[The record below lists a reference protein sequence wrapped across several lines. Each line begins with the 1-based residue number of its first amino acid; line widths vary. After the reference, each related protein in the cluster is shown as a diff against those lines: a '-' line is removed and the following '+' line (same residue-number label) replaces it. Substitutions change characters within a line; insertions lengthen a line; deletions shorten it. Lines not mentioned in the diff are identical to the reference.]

1 MKTRHHYPILLIALL
16 LGLMGFAE
24 RAQADYTLGHYTRVE
39 ADMNTIKLEW
49 TKTTGSQGTMSLQ
62 FRYRVRWRKS
72 TSGRWEKEYEPTTK
86 LQCEIPDLKFGTTYE
101 IEVISEA
108 VYGTGGGSYGV
119 RKVSTIADKEEPKPG
134 GYVDGYPKAVS
145 PTEIEVKWN
154 LATDNITKQKDLVYM
169 VHWTK
174 SGSPWDVGGRYDVG
188 GEGTFL
194 RITDLE
200 PNTEYLVNVVVEDK
214 ARNQARYGKHTIK
227 TPPAAD
233 TEAPHPGHF
242 VLGYPKAISPT
253 AIEVKWTPTTDNV
266 TAQEKLRY
274 RVKCIRH
281 SDGKEVKNSPEL
293 TNQTEYTITG
303 IEPETEY
310 RIQITVWDEANNSD
324 GYGDPIVKTPPA
336 ADTEKPKPGGYVDG
350 YPKAISP
357 TEIVVKWNKATD
369 NVTKQEKLRY
379 QVRCGLFKKLVKSS
393 PILTDETEYTIT
405 DLPYSDMT
413 YDISVKVWD
422 EADNVTFYSVKEVK
436 PLEKE
441 PKPTVQVSSVMLD
454 QPKVTIDGDRESFRL
469 EATVLPANATNPALQ
484 WSSSNES
491 VATVE
496 AVSLSSMLKSGT
508 VEGSAVTVRIHKK
521 GKAEITAQAM
531 DGSGKTASCQVEVI
545 STVGNETID
554 GLRVYAVDGALH
566 LTLLAP
572 QMVHLYDVSGAL
584 VRTMD
589 APAGDH
595 VLPLAPGVYLVR
607 IGEQIAKVLIK

>member
-24 RAQADYTLGHYTRVE
+24 HAQADYTLGHYTRVE
-39 ADMNTIKLEW
+39 ADNNTIKLAW

-62 FRYRVRWRKS
+62 FRYRVRWRESGYS
-72 TSGRWEKEYEPTTK
+72 TWKEKTTTDLNFTINGSYNTMYEV
-86 LQCEIPDLKFGTTYE
+86 
-101 IEVISEA
+101 EVISEA
-108 VYGTGGGSYGV
+108 IYGTGGGSYGV
-119 RKVSTIADKEEPKPG
+119 RKVSTIADPELPGELTITPKELTMEAKANGKIVIIRCNKPFKFKGLDAPRWLTYSG
-134 GYVDGYPKAVS
+134 GVTGYKDRLRLLV
-145 PTEIEVKWN
+145 
-154 LATDNITKQKDLVYM
+154 LALANTGPERSATITFKTTAGNVTLKVTQK
-169 VHWTK
+169 
-174 SGSPWDVGGRYDVG
+174 
-188 GEGTFL
+188 GET
-194 RITDLE
+194 
-200 PNTEYLVNVVVEDK
+200 
-214 ARNQARYGKHTIK
+214 
-227 TPPAAD
+227 PAAD
-233 TEAPHPGHF
+233 TERPKPGHF

-253 AIEVKWTPTTDNV
+253 AIEVKWTPAKDNV

-281 SDGKEVKNSPEL
+281 SDGKEVKTSPEL

>member
-24 RAQADYTLGHYTRVE
+24 HAQADYTLGHYTRVE
-39 ADMNTIKLEW
+39 ADNNTIKLAW

-62 FRYRVRWRKS
+62 FRYRVRWRESGYS
-72 TSGRWEKEYEPTTK
+72 TWKEKTTTDLNFTINGSYNTMYEV
-86 LQCEIPDLKFGTTYE
+86 
-101 IEVISEA
+101 EVISEA
-108 VYGTGGGSYGV
+108 IYGTGGGSYGV
-119 RKVSTIADKEEPKPG
+119 RKVSTIADPELPGELTITPKELTMEAKANGKIVIIRCNKPFKFKGLDAPRWLTYSG
-134 GYVDGYPKAVS
+134 GVTGYKDRLRLLV
-145 PTEIEVKWN
+145 
-154 LATDNITKQKDLVYM
+154 LALANTGPERSATITFKTTAGNVTLKVTQK
-169 VHWTK
+169 
-174 SGSPWDVGGRYDVG
+174 
-188 GEGTFL
+188 GET
-194 RITDLE
+194 
-200 PNTEYLVNVVVEDK
+200 
-214 ARNQARYGKHTIK
+214 
-227 TPPAAD
+227 PAAD
-233 TEAPHPGHF
+233 TETPKPGHF

-253 AIEVKWTPTTDNV
+253 AIEVKWTPAKDNV

-281 SDGKEVKNSPEL
+281 SDGKEVKTSPEL

-572 QMVHLYDVSGAL
+572 QIVHLYDVSGHSSARWMPL
-584 VRTMD
+584 PATMFC
-589 APAGDH
+589 
-595 VLPLAPGVYLVR
+595 R
-607 IGEQIAKVLIK
+607 

>member
-24 RAQADYTLGHYTRVE
+24 HAQADYTLGHYTRVE
-39 ADMNTIKLEW
+39 ADNNTIKLAW

-62 FRYRVRWRKS
+62 FRYRVRWRESGYS
-72 TSGRWEKEYEPTTK
+72 TWKEKTTTDLNFTINGSYNTMYEV
-86 LQCEIPDLKFGTTYE
+86 
-101 IEVISEA
+101 EVISEA
-108 VYGTGGGSYGV
+108 IYETGGGSYGV
-119 RKVSTIADKEEPKPG
+119 RKVSTIADPELPGELTITPKELTMEAKANGKIVIIRCNKPFKFKGLDAPRWLTYSG
-134 GYVDGYPKAVS
+134 GVTGYKDRLRLLV
-145 PTEIEVKWN
+145 
-154 LATDNITKQKDLVYM
+154 LALANTGPERSATITFKTTAGNVTLKVTQK
-169 VHWTK
+169 
-174 SGSPWDVGGRYDVG
+174 
-188 GEGTFL
+188 GET
-194 RITDLE
+194 
-200 PNTEYLVNVVVEDK
+200 
-214 ARNQARYGKHTIK
+214 
-227 TPPAAD
+227 PAAD
-233 TEAPHPGHF
+233 TETPKPGHF

-253 AIEVKWTPTTDNV
+253 AIEVKWTPAKDNV

-281 SDGKEVKNSPEL
+281 SDGKEVKTSPEL

-393 PILTDETEYTIT
+393 PVLTDETEYTIT

>member
-24 RAQADYTLGHYTRVE
+24 HAQADYTLGHYTRVE
-39 ADMNTIKLEW
+39 ADNNTIKLAW

-62 FRYRVRWRKS
+62 FRYRVRWRESGYS
-72 TSGRWEKEYEPTTK
+72 TWKEKTTTDLNFTINGSYNTMYEV
-86 LQCEIPDLKFGTTYE
+86 
-101 IEVISEA
+101 EVISEA
-108 VYGTGGGSYGV
+108 IYGTGGGSYGV
-119 RKVSTIADKEEPKPG
+119 RKVSTIADPELPGELTITPKELTMEAKANGKIVIIRCNKPFKFKGLDAPRWLTYSG
-134 GYVDGYPKAVS
+134 GVTGYKDRLRLLV
-145 PTEIEVKWN
+145 
-154 LATDNITKQKDLVYM
+154 LALANTGPERSATITFKTTAGNVTLKVTQK
-169 VHWTK
+169 
-174 SGSPWDVGGRYDVG
+174 
-188 GEGTFL
+188 GET
-194 RITDLE
+194 
-200 PNTEYLVNVVVEDK
+200 
-214 ARNQARYGKHTIK
+214 
-227 TPPAAD
+227 PAAD
-233 TEAPHPGHF
+233 TERPKPGHF

-253 AIEVKWTPTTDNV
+253 AIEVKWTPAKDNV

-274 RVKCIRH
+274 QVKCIRH
-281 SDGKEVKNSPEL
+281 SDGKEVKTSPEL

-310 RIQITVWDEANNSD
+310 RIQITVWDEANNSE
-324 GYGDPIVKTPPA
+324 GYGDPIVKTPAA
-336 ADTEKPKPGGYVDG
+336 ADTENPKPGDYVDG

-422 EADNVTFYSVKEVK
+422 EVDNVTFYSVKEVK

-572 QMVHLYDVSGAL
+572 QMVYLYDVSGAL

>member
-24 RAQADYTLGHYTRVE
+24 HAQADYTLGHYTRVE
-39 ADMNTIKLEW
+39 ADNNTIKLAW

-62 FRYRVRWRKS
+62 FRYRVRWRESGYS
-72 TSGRWEKEYEPTTK
+72 TWKEKTTTDLNFTINGSYNTMYEV
-86 LQCEIPDLKFGTTYE
+86 
-101 IEVISEA
+101 EVISEA
-108 VYGTGGGSYGV
+108 IYGTGGGSYGV
-119 RKVSTIADKEEPKPG
+119 RKVSTIADPELPGELTITPKELTMEAKANGKIVIIRCNKPFKFKGLDAPRWLTYSG
-134 GYVDGYPKAVS
+134 GVTGYKDRLRLLV
-145 PTEIEVKWN
+145 
-154 LATDNITKQKDLVYM
+154 LALANTGPERSATITFKTTAGNVTLKVTQK
-169 VHWTK
+169 
-174 SGSPWDVGGRYDVG
+174 
-188 GEGTFL
+188 GET
-194 RITDLE
+194 
-200 PNTEYLVNVVVEDK
+200 
-214 ARNQARYGKHTIK
+214 
-227 TPPAAD
+227 PAAD
-233 TEAPHPGHF
+233 TETPKPGHF
-242 VLGYPKAISPT
+242 VLVYPKAISPT
-253 AIEVKWTPTTDNV
+253 AIEVKWTPAKDNV

-281 SDGKEVKNSPEL
+281 SDGKEVKTSPEL

>member
-24 RAQADYTLGHYTRVE
+24 HAQADYTLGHYTRVE
-39 ADMNTIKLEW
+39 ADNNTIKLAW

-62 FRYRVRWRKS
+62 FRYRVRWRESGYS
-72 TSGRWEKEYEPTTK
+72 TWKEKTTTDLNFTINGSYNTMYEV
-86 LQCEIPDLKFGTTYE
+86 
-101 IEVISEA
+101 EVISEA
-108 VYGTGGGSYGV
+108 IYGTGGGSYGV
-119 RKVSTIADKEEPKPG
+119 RKVSTIADPELPGELTITPKELTMEAKANGKIVIIRCNKPFKFKGLDAPRWLTYSG
-134 GYVDGYPKAVS
+134 GVTGYKDRLRLLV
-145 PTEIEVKWN
+145 
-154 LATDNITKQKDLVYM
+154 LALANTGPERSATITFKTTAGNVTLKVTQK
-169 VHWTK
+169 
-174 SGSPWDVGGRYDVG
+174 
-188 GEGTFL
+188 GE
-194 RITDLE
+194 
-200 PNTEYLVNVVVEDK
+200 
-214 ARNQARYGKHTIK
+214 

-233 TEAPHPGHF
+233 TERPKPGHF

-253 AIEVKWTPTTDNV
+253 AIEVKWTPATDNV

-274 RVKCIRH
+274 QVKCIRH
-281 SDGKEVKNSPEL
+281 SDGKEVKTSPEL

>member
-24 RAQADYTLGHYTRVE
+24 HAQADYTLGHYTRVE
-39 ADMNTIKLEW
+39 ADNNTIKLAW

-62 FRYRVRWRKS
+62 FRYRVRWRESGYS
-72 TSGRWEKEYEPTTK
+72 TWKEKTTTDLNFTINGSYNTMYEV
-86 LQCEIPDLKFGTTYE
+86 
-101 IEVISEA
+101 EVISEA
-108 VYGTGGGSYGV
+108 IYGTGGGSYGV
-119 RKVSTIADKEEPKPG
+119 RKVSTIADPELPGELTITPKELTMEAKANGKIVIIRCNKPFKFKGLDAPRWLTYSG
-134 GYVDGYPKAVS
+134 GVTGYKDRLRLLV
-145 PTEIEVKWN
+145 
-154 LATDNITKQKDLVYM
+154 LALANTGPERSATITFKTTAGNVTLKVTQK
-169 VHWTK
+169 
-174 SGSPWDVGGRYDVG
+174 
-188 GEGTFL
+188 GET
-194 RITDLE
+194 
-200 PNTEYLVNVVVEDK
+200 
-214 ARNQARYGKHTIK
+214 
-227 TPPAAD
+227 PAAD
-233 TEAPHPGHF
+233 TETPKPGHF

-253 AIEVKWTPTTDNV
+253 AIEVKWTPAKDNV

-281 SDGKEVKNSPEL
+281 SDGKEVKTSPEL

-310 RIQITVWDEANNSD
+310 RIQITVWDEANNSE
-324 GYGDPIVKTPPA
+324 GYGDPIVKTPA
-336 ADTEKPKPGGYVDG
+336 APDTEKPQSTGYVDG

-379 QVRCGLFKKLVKSS
+379 QVRCGLFKKQVKSS
-393 PILTDETEYTIT
+393 PVLTDETEYTIT

>member
-24 RAQADYTLGHYTRVE
+24 HAQADYTLGHYTRVE
-39 ADMNTIKLEW
+39 ADNNTIKLAW

-62 FRYRVRWRKS
+62 FRYRVRWRESGYS
-72 TSGRWEKEYEPTTK
+72 TWKEKTTTDLNFTINGSYNTMYEV
-86 LQCEIPDLKFGTTYE
+86 
-101 IEVISEA
+101 EVISEA
-108 VYGTGGGSYGV
+108 IYGTGGGSYGV
-119 RKVSTIADKEEPKPG
+119 RKVSTIADPELPGELTITPKELTMEAKANGKIVIIRCNKPFKFKGLDAPRWLTYSG
-134 GYVDGYPKAVS
+134 GVTGYKDRLRLLV
-145 PTEIEVKWN
+145 
-154 LATDNITKQKDLVYM
+154 LALANTGPERSATITFKTTAGNVTLKVTQK
-169 VHWTK
+169 
-174 SGSPWDVGGRYDVG
+174 
-188 GEGTFL
+188 GET
-194 RITDLE
+194 
-200 PNTEYLVNVVVEDK
+200 
-214 ARNQARYGKHTIK
+214 
-227 TPPAAD
+227 PAAD
-233 TEAPHPGHF
+233 TETPKPGHF

-253 AIEVKWTPTTDNV
+253 AIEVKWTPAKDNV

-281 SDGKEVKNSPEL
+281 SDGKEVKTSPEL

-496 AVSLSSMLKSGT
+496 VVSLSSMLKSGT

>member
-24 RAQADYTLGHYTRVE
+24 HAQADYTLGHYTRVE
-39 ADMNTIKLEW
+39 ADTE
-49 TKTTGSQGTMSLQ
+49 T
-62 FRYRVRWRKS
+62 
-72 TSGRWEKEYEPTTK
+72 
-86 LQCEIPDLKFGTTYE
+86 
-101 IEVISEA
+101 
-108 VYGTGGGSYGV
+108 
-119 RKVSTIADKEEPKPG
+119 PK
-134 GYVDGYPKAVS
+134 
-145 PTEIEVKWN
+145 
-154 LATDNITKQKDLVYM
+154 
-169 VHWTK
+169 
-174 SGSPWDVGGRYDVG
+174 
-188 GEGTFL
+188 
-194 RITDLE
+194 
-200 PNTEYLVNVVVEDK
+200 
-214 ARNQARYGKHTIK
+214 
-227 TPPAAD
+227 
-233 TEAPHPGHF
+233 PGHF

-253 AIEVKWTPTTDNV
+253 AIEVKWTPAKDNV

-281 SDGKEVKNSPEL
+281 SDGKEVKTSPEL

-572 QMVHLYDVSGAL
+572 QMVYLYDVSGAL

>member
-24 RAQADYTLGHYTRVE
+24 HAQADYTLGHYTRVE
-39 ADMNTIKLEW
+39 ADNNTIKLAW

-62 FRYRVRWRKS
+62 FRYRVRWRESGYS
-72 TSGRWEKEYEPTTK
+72 TWKEKTTTDLNFTINGSYNTMYEV
-86 LQCEIPDLKFGTTYE
+86 
-101 IEVISEA
+101 EVISEA
-108 VYGTGGGSYGV
+108 IYGTGGRSYGV
-119 RKVSTIADKEEPKPG
+119 RKVSTIADPELPGELTITPKELTMEAKANGKIVIIRCNKPFKFKGLDAPRWLTYSG
-134 GYVDGYPKAVS
+134 GVTGYKDRLRLLV
-145 PTEIEVKWN
+145 
-154 LATDNITKQKDLVYM
+154 LALANTGPERSATITFKTTAGNVTLKVTQK
-169 VHWTK
+169 
-174 SGSPWDVGGRYDVG
+174 
-188 GEGTFL
+188 GET
-194 RITDLE
+194 
-200 PNTEYLVNVVVEDK
+200 
-214 ARNQARYGKHTIK
+214 
-227 TPPAAD
+227 PAAD
-233 TEAPHPGHF
+233 TETPKPGHF

-253 AIEVKWTPTTDNV
+253 AIEVKWTPAKDNV

-281 SDGKEVKNSPEL
+281 SDGKEVKTSPEL

-413 YDISVKVWD
+413 YDISAKVWD

>member
-24 RAQADYTLGHYTRVE
+24 HAQADYTLGHYTRVE
-39 ADMNTIKLEW
+39 ADNNTIKLAW

-62 FRYRVRWRKS
+62 FRYRVRWRESGYS
-72 TSGRWEKEYEPTTK
+72 TWKEKTTTDLDFTINGSYNTMYEV
-86 LQCEIPDLKFGTTYE
+86 
-101 IEVISEA
+101 EVISEA
-108 VYGTGGGSYGV
+108 IYGTGGGSYGV
-119 RKVSTIADKEEPKPG
+119 RKVSTIADPELPGELTITPKELTMEAKANGKIVIIRCNKPFKFKGLDAPRWLTYSG
-134 GYVDGYPKAVS
+134 GVTGYKDRLRLLV
-145 PTEIEVKWN
+145 
-154 LATDNITKQKDLVYM
+154 LALANTGPERSATITFKTTAGNVTLKVTQK
-169 VHWTK
+169 
-174 SGSPWDVGGRYDVG
+174 
-188 GEGTFL
+188 GET
-194 RITDLE
+194 
-200 PNTEYLVNVVVEDK
+200 
-214 ARNQARYGKHTIK
+214 
-227 TPPAAD
+227 PAAD
-233 TEAPHPGHF
+233 TETPKPGHF

-253 AIEVKWTPTTDNV
+253 AIEVKWTPAKDNV

-281 SDGKEVKNSPEL
+281 SDGKEVKTSPEL

>member
-24 RAQADYTLGHYTRVE
+24 HAQADYTLGHYTRVE
-39 ADMNTIKLEW
+39 ADNNTIKLAW

-62 FRYRVRWRKS
+62 FRYRVRWRESGYS
-72 TSGRWEKEYEPTTK
+72 TWKEKTTTDLNFTINGSYNTMYEV
-86 LQCEIPDLKFGTTYE
+86 
-101 IEVISEA
+101 EVISEA
-108 VYGTGGGSYGV
+108 IYGTGGGSYGV
-119 RKVSTIADKEEPKPG
+119 RKVSTIADPELPGELTITPKELTMEAKANGKIVIIRCNKPFKFKGLDAPRWLTYSG
-134 GYVDGYPKAVS
+134 GVTGYKDRLRLLV
-145 PTEIEVKWN
+145 
-154 LATDNITKQKDLVYM
+154 LALANTGPERSATITFKTTAGNVTLKVTQK
-169 VHWTK
+169 
-174 SGSPWDVGGRYDVG
+174 
-188 GEGTFL
+188 GET
-194 RITDLE
+194 
-200 PNTEYLVNVVVEDK
+200 
-214 ARNQARYGKHTIK
+214 
-227 TPPAAD
+227 PAAD
-233 TEAPHPGHF
+233 TETPKPGHF

-253 AIEVKWTPTTDNV
+253 AIEVKWTPAKDNV

-281 SDGKEVKNSPEL
+281 SDGKEVKTSPEL

-310 RIQITVWDEANNSD
+310 RIQITVWDEVNNSD

>member
-24 RAQADYTLGHYTRVE
+24 HAQADYTLGHYTRVE
-39 ADMNTIKLEW
+39 ADNNTIKLAW

-62 FRYRVRWRKS
+62 FRYRVRWRESGYS
-72 TSGRWEKEYEPTTK
+72 TWKEKTTTDLNFTINGSYNTMYEV
-86 LQCEIPDLKFGTTYE
+86 
-101 IEVISEA
+101 EVISEA
-108 VYGTGGGSYGV
+108 IYGTGGGSYGV
-119 RKVSTIADKEEPKPG
+119 RKVSTIADPELPGELTITPKELTMEAKANGKIVIISCNKPFKFKGLDAPRWLTYSG
-134 GYVDGYPKAVS
+134 GVTGYKDRLRLLV
-145 PTEIEVKWN
+145 
-154 LATDNITKQKDLVYM
+154 LALANTGPERSATITFKTTAGNVTLKVTQK
-169 VHWTK
+169 
-174 SGSPWDVGGRYDVG
+174 
-188 GEGTFL
+188 GET
-194 RITDLE
+194 
-200 PNTEYLVNVVVEDK
+200 
-214 ARNQARYGKHTIK
+214 
-227 TPPAAD
+227 PAAD
-233 TEAPHPGHF
+233 TETPKPGHF

-253 AIEVKWTPTTDNV
+253 AIEVKWTPAKDNV

-281 SDGKEVKNSPEL
+281 SDGKEVKTSPEL

>member
-39 ADMNTIKLEW
+39 ADNNTSKLAW

-62 FRYRVRWRKS
+62 FRYRVRWRESGYS
-72 TSGRWEKEYEPTTK
+72 TWKEKTTTDLNFTINGSYNTMYEV
-86 LQCEIPDLKFGTTYE
+86 
-101 IEVISEA
+101 EVISEA
-108 VYGTGGGSYGV
+108 IYGTGGGSYGV
-119 RKVSTIADKEEPKPG
+119 RKVSTIADPELPGELTITPKELTMEAKANGKIVIIRCNKPFKFKGLDAPRWLTYSG
-134 GYVDGYPKAVS
+134 GVTGYKDRLRLLV
-145 PTEIEVKWN
+145 
-154 LATDNITKQKDLVYM
+154 LALANTGPERSGTITFKTTAGNVTLKVTQK
-169 VHWTK
+169 
-174 SGSPWDVGGRYDVG
+174 
-188 GEGTFL
+188 GET
-194 RITDLE
+194 
-200 PNTEYLVNVVVEDK
+200 
-214 ARNQARYGKHTIK
+214 
-227 TPPAAD
+227 PAAD
-233 TEAPHPGHF
+233 TERPKPGHF

-253 AIEVKWTPTTDNV
+253 AIEVKWTPATDNV

-274 RVKCIRH
+274 QVKCIRH
-281 SDGKEVKNSPEL
+281 SDGKEVKTSPEL

>member
-39 ADMNTIKLEW
+39 ADNNTIKLAW

-62 FRYRVRWRKS
+62 FRYRVRWRESGYS
-72 TSGRWEKEYEPTTK
+72 TWKEKTTTDLNFTINGSYNTMYEV
-86 LQCEIPDLKFGTTYE
+86 
-101 IEVISEA
+101 EVISEA
-108 VYGTGGGSYGV
+108 IYGTGGGSYGV
-119 RKVSTIADKEEPKPG
+119 RKVSTIADPELPGELTITPKELTMEAKANGKIVIIRCNKPFKFKGLDAPRWLTYSG
-134 GYVDGYPKAVS
+134 GVTGYKDRLRLLV
-145 PTEIEVKWN
+145 
-154 LATDNITKQKDLVYM
+154 LALANTGPERSATITFKTTAGNVTLKVTQK
-169 VHWTK
+169 
-174 SGSPWDVGGRYDVG
+174 
-188 GEGTFL
+188 GET
-194 RITDLE
+194 
-200 PNTEYLVNVVVEDK
+200 
-214 ARNQARYGKHTIK
+214 
-227 TPPAAD
+227 PAAD
-233 TEAPHPGHF
+233 TETPKPGHF

-253 AIEVKWTPTTDNV
+253 AIEVKWTPATDNV

-281 SDGKEVKNSPEL
+281 SDGKEVKTSPEL

-379 QVRCGLFKKLVKSS
+379 QVRCGLFNKLVKSS

-405 DLPYSDMT
+405 DLPYSDIT
-413 YDISVKVWD
+413 YAISVKVWD

>member
-24 RAQADYTLGHYTRVE
+24 HAQADYTLGHYTRVE
-39 ADMNTIKLEW
+39 ADNNTIKLAW

-62 FRYRVRWRKS
+62 FRYRVRWRESGYS
-72 TSGRWEKEYEPTTK
+72 TWKEKTTTDLNFTINGSYNTMYEV
-86 LQCEIPDLKFGTTYE
+86 
-101 IEVISEA
+101 EVISEA
-108 VYGTGGGSYGV
+108 IYGTGGGSYGV
-119 RKVSTIADKEEPKPG
+119 RKVSTIADPELPGELTITPKELTMEAKANGKIVIIRCNKPFKFKGLDAPRWLTYSG
-134 GYVDGYPKAVS
+134 GVTGYKDRLRLLV
-145 PTEIEVKWN
+145 
-154 LATDNITKQKDLVYM
+154 LALANTGPERSATITFKTTAGNVTLKVTQK
-169 VHWTK
+169 
-174 SGSPWDVGGRYDVG
+174 
-188 GEGTFL
+188 GET
-194 RITDLE
+194 
-200 PNTEYLVNVVVEDK
+200 
-214 ARNQARYGKHTIK
+214 
-227 TPPAAD
+227 PAAD
-233 TEAPHPGHF
+233 TETPKPGHF

-253 AIEVKWTPTTDNV
+253 AIEVKWTPATDNV

-281 SDGKEVKNSPEL
+281 SDGKEVKTSPEL

-405 DLPYSDMT
+405 DLSYSDMT

>member
-24 RAQADYTLGHYTRVE
+24 HAQADYTLGHYTRVE
-39 ADMNTIKLEW
+39 ADNNTIKLAW

-62 FRYRVRWRKS
+62 FRYRVRWRESGYS
-72 TSGRWEKEYEPTTK
+72 TWKEKTTTDLNFTINGSYNTMYEV
-86 LQCEIPDLKFGTTYE
+86 
-101 IEVISEA
+101 EVISEA
-108 VYGTGGGSYGV
+108 IYGTGGGSYGV
-119 RKVSTIADKEEPKPG
+119 RKVSTIADPELPGELTITPKELTMEAKANGKIVIIRCNKPFKFKGLDAPRWLTYSG
-134 GYVDGYPKAVS
+134 GVTGYKDRLRLLV
-145 PTEIEVKWN
+145 
-154 LATDNITKQKDLVYM
+154 LALANTGPERSATITFKTTAGNVTLKVTQK
-169 VHWTK
+169 
-174 SGSPWDVGGRYDVG
+174 
-188 GEGTFL
+188 GET
-194 RITDLE
+194 
-200 PNTEYLVNVVVEDK
+200 
-214 ARNQARYGKHTIK
+214 
-227 TPPAAD
+227 PAAD
-233 TEAPHPGHF
+233 TERPKPGHF

-253 AIEVKWTPTTDNV
+253 AIEVKWTPAKDNV

-281 SDGKEVKNSPEL
+281 SDGKEVKTSPEL

-336 ADTEKPKPGGYVDG
+336 ADTEKPKPGDYVDG

>member
-1 MKTRHHYPILLIALL
+1 MR
-16 LGLMGFAE
+16 
-24 RAQADYTLGHYTRVE
+24 D
-39 ADMNTIKLEW
+39 
-49 TKTTGSQGTMSLQ
+49 TKAP
-62 FRYRVRWRKS
+62 
-72 TSGRWEKEYEPTTK
+72 E
-86 LQCEIPDLKFGTTYE
+86 
-101 IEVISEA
+101 
-108 VYGTGGGSYGV
+108 
-119 RKVSTIADKEEPKPG
+119 PG
-134 GYVDGYPKAVS
+134 GYVDGYPKAIQTDKHYDKHIKLKWEPAKDNATSQGMLRYVVQWRESDTFDKSEVVLTGEADYTITGLSGSNSYVVNIKVMDEAGNYAWYNERTIATPPIIDNTPPQPQGYVSDPKPAS
-145 PTEIEVKWN
+145 PTSIFVQWYPAKDDLSSHSSMRYWVRWWKTSGNTVPEYSPRVKG
-154 LATDNITKQKDLVYM
+154 AKKYGIT
-169 VHWTK
+169 
-174 SGSPWDVGGRYDVG
+174 G
-188 GEGTFL
+188 
-194 RITDLE
+194 LE
-200 PNTEYLVNVVVEDK
+200 PNTEYIVQVGVADEDDNE
-214 ARNQARYGKHTIK
+214 AYYSEK
-227 TPPAAD
+227 T
-233 TEAPHPGHF
+233 
-242 VLGYPKAISPT
+242 
-253 AIEVKWTPTTDNV
+253 
-266 TAQEKLRY
+266 
-274 RVKCIRH
+274 
-281 SDGKEVKNSPEL
+281 
-293 TNQTEYTITG
+293 
-303 IEPETEY
+303 
-310 RIQITVWDEANNSD
+310 
-324 GYGDPIVKTPPA
+324 VKTPPA
-336 ADTEKPKPGGYVDG
+336 PDTEKPKPGDYVDG

>member
-24 RAQADYTLGHYTRVE
+24 HAQADYTLGHYTRVE
-39 ADMNTIKLEW
+39 ADNNTIKLAW

-62 FRYRVRWRKS
+62 FRYRVRWRESGYS
-72 TSGRWEKEYEPTTK
+72 TWKEKTTTDLNFTINGSYNTMYEV
-86 LQCEIPDLKFGTTYE
+86 
-101 IEVISEA
+101 EVISEA
-108 VYGTGGGSYGV
+108 IYGTGGGSYGV
-119 RKVSTIADKEEPKPG
+119 RKVSTIADPELPGELTITPKELTMEANANGKIVIIRCNKPFKFKGLDAPRWLTYSG
-134 GYVDGYPKAVS
+134 GVTGYKDRLRLLV
-145 PTEIEVKWN
+145 
-154 LATDNITKQKDLVYM
+154 LALANTGPERSATITFKTTAGNVTLKVTQK
-169 VHWTK
+169 
-174 SGSPWDVGGRYDVG
+174 
-188 GEGTFL
+188 GET
-194 RITDLE
+194 
-200 PNTEYLVNVVVEDK
+200 
-214 ARNQARYGKHTIK
+214 
-227 TPPAAD
+227 PAAD
-233 TEAPHPGHF
+233 TETPKPGHF

-253 AIEVKWTPTTDNV
+253 AIEVKWTPAKDNV

-281 SDGKEVKNSPEL
+281 SDGKEVKTSPEL

>member
-24 RAQADYTLGHYTRVE
+24 HAQADYTLGHYTRVE
-39 ADMNTIKLEW
+39 ADNNTIKLAW

-62 FRYRVRWRKS
+62 FRYRVRWRESGYS
-72 TSGRWEKEYEPTTK
+72 TWKEKTTTDLNFTINGSYNTMYEV
-86 LQCEIPDLKFGTTYE
+86 
-101 IEVISEA
+101 EVISEA
-108 VYGTGGGSYGV
+108 IYGTGGGSYGV
-119 RKVSTIADKEEPKPG
+119 RKVSTIADPELPGELTITPKELTMEAKANGKILIIRCNKPFKFKGLDAPRWLTYSG
-134 GYVDGYPKAVS
+134 GVTGYKDRLRLLV
-145 PTEIEVKWN
+145 
-154 LATDNITKQKDLVYM
+154 LALANTGPERSATITFKTTAGNVTLKVTQK
-169 VHWTK
+169 
-174 SGSPWDVGGRYDVG
+174 
-188 GEGTFL
+188 GET
-194 RITDLE
+194 
-200 PNTEYLVNVVVEDK
+200 
-214 ARNQARYGKHTIK
+214 
-227 TPPAAD
+227 PAAD
-233 TEAPHPGHF
+233 TETPKPGHF

-253 AIEVKWTPTTDNV
+253 AIEVKWTPAKDNV

-281 SDGKEVKNSPEL
+281 SDGKEVKTSPEL

>member
-24 RAQADYTLGHYTRVE
+24 HAQADYTLGHYTRVE
-39 ADMNTIKLEW
+39 ADNNTIRLAW

-62 FRYRVRWRKS
+62 FRYRVRWRESGYS
-72 TSGRWEKEYEPTTK
+72 TWKEKTTTDLNFTINGSYNTMYEV
-86 LQCEIPDLKFGTTYE
+86 
-101 IEVISEA
+101 EVISEA
-108 VYGTGGGSYGV
+108 IYGTGGGSYGV
-119 RKVSTIADKEEPKPG
+119 RKVSTIADPELPGELTITPKELTMEAKANGKIVIIRCNKPFKFKGLDAPRWLTYSG
-134 GYVDGYPKAVS
+134 GVTGYKDRLRLLV
-145 PTEIEVKWN
+145 
-154 LATDNITKQKDLVYM
+154 LALANTGPERSATITFKTTAGNVTLKVTQK
-169 VHWTK
+169 
-174 SGSPWDVGGRYDVG
+174 
-188 GEGTFL
+188 GET
-194 RITDLE
+194 
-200 PNTEYLVNVVVEDK
+200 
-214 ARNQARYGKHTIK
+214 
-227 TPPAAD
+227 PAAD
-233 TEAPHPGHF
+233 TETPKPGHF

-253 AIEVKWTPTTDNV
+253 AIEVKWTPAKDNV

-281 SDGKEVKNSPEL
+281 SDGKEVKTSPEL

-572 QMVHLYDVSGAL
+572 QIVHLYDVSGAL

-595 VLPLAPGVYLVR
+595 VLPLAPGVYLVH

>member
-24 RAQADYTLGHYTRVE
+24 HAQADYTLGHYTRVE
-39 ADMNTIKLEW
+39 ADNNTIKLAW

-62 FRYRVRWRKS
+62 FRYRVRWRESGYS
-72 TSGRWEKEYEPTTK
+72 TWKEKTTTDLNFTINGSYNTMYEV
-86 LQCEIPDLKFGTTYE
+86 
-101 IEVISEA
+101 EVISEA
-108 VYGTGGGSYGV
+108 IYGTGGGSYGV
-119 RKVSTIADKEEPKPG
+119 RKVNTIADPELPGELTITPKGLTMDAKANGKSVIIRCTKPFKFKGLDAPRWLTYSGGVPG
-134 GYVDGYPKAVS
+134 YKDRLRLLV
-145 PTEIEVKWN
+145 
-154 LATDNITKQKDLVYM
+154 LALANTGPERSATITFKTTAGNVTLKVTQK
-169 VHWTK
+169 
-174 SGSPWDVGGRYDVG
+174 
-188 GEGTFL
+188 GET
-194 RITDLE
+194 
-200 PNTEYLVNVVVEDK
+200 
-214 ARNQARYGKHTIK
+214 
-227 TPPAAD
+227 PAAD
-233 TEAPHPGHF
+233 TETPKPGHF

-253 AIEVKWTPTTDNV
+253 AIEVKWTPAKDNV

-281 SDGKEVKNSPEL
+281 SDGKEVKTSPEL

-572 QMVHLYDVSGAL
+572 QIVHLYDVSGAL

>member
-24 RAQADYTLGHYTRVE
+24 HAQADYTLGHYTRVE
-39 ADMNTIKLEW
+39 ADNNTIKLAW

-62 FRYRVRWRKS
+62 FRYRVRWRES
-72 TSGRWEKEYEPTTK
+72 GSGRWEKEYEPTTK

-233 TEAPHPGHF
+233 TERPKPGHF

-310 RIQITVWDEANNSD
+310 RIQITVWDEANNSN

-357 TEIVVKWNKATD
+357 TSIVVKWNKATD

-405 DLPYSDMT
+405 DLPYSDIT

-508 VEGSAVTVRIHKK
+508 VEGSAVAVRIHKK

>member
-24 RAQADYTLGHYTRVE
+24 HAQADYTLGHYTRVE
-39 ADMNTIKLEW
+39 ADNNTIKLAW

-62 FRYRVRWRKS
+62 FRYRVRWRESGYS
-72 TSGRWEKEYEPTTK
+72 TWKEKTTTDLNFTINGSYNTMYEV
-86 LQCEIPDLKFGTTYE
+86 
-101 IEVISEA
+101 EVISEA
-108 VYGTGGGSYGV
+108 IYGTGGGSYGV
-119 RKVSTIADKEEPKPG
+119 RKVNTIADPELPGELTITPKELTMEAKANGKIVIIRCNKPFKFKGLDAPRWLTYSG
-134 GYVDGYPKAVS
+134 GVTGYKDRLRLLV
-145 PTEIEVKWN
+145 
-154 LATDNITKQKDLVYM
+154 LALANTGPERSATITFKTTAGNVTLKVTQK
-169 VHWTK
+169 
-174 SGSPWDVGGRYDVG
+174 
-188 GEGTFL
+188 GET
-194 RITDLE
+194 
-200 PNTEYLVNVVVEDK
+200 
-214 ARNQARYGKHTIK
+214 
-227 TPPAAD
+227 PAAD
-233 TEAPHPGHF
+233 TETPKPGHF

-253 AIEVKWTPTTDNV
+253 AIEVKWTPAKDNV

-281 SDGKEVKNSPEL
+281 SDGKEVKTSPEL

-572 QMVHLYDVSGAL
+572 QMVYLYDVSGAL

>member
-39 ADMNTIKLEW
+39 ADNNTIKLAW

-62 FRYRVRWRKS
+62 FRYRVRWRESGYS
-72 TSGRWEKEYEPTTK
+72 TWKEKTTTDLNFTINGSYNTMYEV
-86 LQCEIPDLKFGTTYE
+86 
-101 IEVISEA
+101 EVISEA
-108 VYGTGGGSYGV
+108 IYGTGGGSYGV
-119 RKVSTIADKEEPKPG
+119 RKVSTIADPELPGELTITPKELTMEAKANGKIVIIRCNKPFKFKGLDAPRWLTYSG
-134 GYVDGYPKAVS
+134 GVTGYKDRLRLLV
-145 PTEIEVKWN
+145 
-154 LATDNITKQKDLVYM
+154 LALANTGPERSATITFKTTAGNVTLKVTQK
-169 VHWTK
+169 
-174 SGSPWDVGGRYDVG
+174 
-188 GEGTFL
+188 GET
-194 RITDLE
+194 
-200 PNTEYLVNVVVEDK
+200 
-214 ARNQARYGKHTIK
+214 
-227 TPPAAD
+227 PAAD
-233 TEAPHPGHF
+233 TETPKPGHF

-253 AIEVKWTPTTDNV
+253 AIEVKWTPAKDNV

-281 SDGKEVKNSPEL
+281 SDGKEVKTSPEL

>member
-24 RAQADYTLGHYTRVE
+24 HAQADYTLGHYTRVE
-39 ADMNTIKLEW
+39 ADNNTIKLAW

-62 FRYRVRWRKS
+62 FRYRVRWRESGYS
-72 TSGRWEKEYEPTTK
+72 TWKEKTTTDLNFTINGSYNTMYEV
-86 LQCEIPDLKFGTTYE
+86 
-101 IEVISEA
+101 EVISEA
-108 VYGTGGGSYGV
+108 IYGTGGGSYGV
-119 RKVSTIADKEEPKPG
+119 RKVSTIADPELPGELTITPKELTMEAKANGKIVIIRCNKPFKFKGLDAPRWLTYSG
-134 GYVDGYPKAVS
+134 GVTGYKDRLRLLV
-145 PTEIEVKWN
+145 
-154 LATDNITKQKDLVYM
+154 LALANTGPERSATITFKTTAGNVTLKVTQK
-169 VHWTK
+169 
-174 SGSPWDVGGRYDVG
+174 
-188 GEGTFL
+188 GET
-194 RITDLE
+194 
-200 PNTEYLVNVVVEDK
+200 
-214 ARNQARYGKHTIK
+214 
-227 TPPAAD
+227 PAAD
-233 TEAPHPGHF
+233 TETPKPGHF

-253 AIEVKWTPTTDNV
+253 AIEVKWPPAKDNV

-281 SDGKEVKNSPEL
+281 SDGKEVKTSPEL

>member
-39 ADMNTIKLEW
+39 ADNNTIKLAW

-62 FRYRVRWRKS
+62 FRYRVRWRESGYS
-72 TSGRWEKEYEPTTK
+72 TWKEKTTTDLNFTINGSYNTMYEV
-86 LQCEIPDLKFGTTYE
+86 
-101 IEVISEA
+101 EVISEA
-108 VYGTGGGSYGV
+108 IYGTGGGSYGV
-119 RKVSTIADKEEPKPG
+119 RKVSTIADPELPGELTITPKELTMEAKANGKIVIIRCNKPFKFKGLDAPRWLTYSG
-134 GYVDGYPKAVS
+134 GVTGYKDRLRLLV
-145 PTEIEVKWN
+145 
-154 LATDNITKQKDLVYM
+154 LALANTGPERSATITFKTTAGNVTLKVTQK
-169 VHWTK
+169 
-174 SGSPWDVGGRYDVG
+174 
-188 GEGTFL
+188 GET
-194 RITDLE
+194 
-200 PNTEYLVNVVVEDK
+200 
-214 ARNQARYGKHTIK
+214 
-227 TPPAAD
+227 PAAD
-233 TEAPHPGHF
+233 TETPKPGHF

-253 AIEVKWTPTTDNV
+253 AIEVKWTPATDNV

-281 SDGKEVKNSPEL
+281 SDGKEVKTSPEL

-379 QVRCGLFKKLVKSS
+379 QVRCGLFNKLVKSS

-405 DLPYSDMT
+405 DLPYSDIT

>member
-39 ADMNTIKLEW
+39 AEGNKLKLAW

-62 FRYRVRWRKS
+62 FRYRVRWRESGYS
-72 TSGRWEKEYEPTTK
+72 TWKEKTTTDLNFTINGSYNTMYEV
-86 LQCEIPDLKFGTTYE
+86 
-101 IEVISEA
+101 EVISEA
-108 VYGTGGGSYGV
+108 IYGTGGGSYGV
-119 RKVSTIADKEEPKPG
+119 RKVNTIADPELPGELTITPKELTMEAKANGKIVILSCNKPFDFKGIDAPRWLTYSG
-134 GYVDGYPKAVS
+134 GVTGYKDRLRLLV
-145 PTEIEVKWN
+145 
-154 LATDNITKQKDLVYM
+154 LALANTGPERSATITFKTTAGNVTLKVTQK
-169 VHWTK
+169 
-174 SGSPWDVGGRYDVG
+174 
-188 GEGTFL
+188 GET
-194 RITDLE
+194 
-200 PNTEYLVNVVVEDK
+200 
-214 ARNQARYGKHTIK
+214 
-227 TPPAAD
+227 PAAD
-233 TEAPHPGHF
+233 TETPKPGHF

-253 AIEVKWTPTTDNV
+253 AIEVKWTPAKDNV

-281 SDGKEVKNSPEL
+281 SDGKEVKTSPEL

>member
-336 ADTEKPKPGGYVDG
+336 ADTEKPKPGGDVDG

>member
-39 ADMNTIKLEW
+39 ADNNTIKLAW

-62 FRYRVRWRKS
+62 FRYRVRWRESGYS
-72 TSGRWEKEYEPTTK
+72 TWKEKTTTDLNFTINGSYNTMYEV
-86 LQCEIPDLKFGTTYE
+86 
-101 IEVISEA
+101 EVISEA
-108 VYGTGGGSYGV
+108 IYGTGGGSYGV
-119 RKVSTIADKEEPKPG
+119 RKVSTIADPELPGELTITPKELTMEAKANGKIVIIRCNKPFKFKGLDAPRWLTYSG
-134 GYVDGYPKAVS
+134 GVIGYKDRLRLLV
-145 PTEIEVKWN
+145 
-154 LATDNITKQKDLVYM
+154 LALANTGPERSATITFKTTAGNVTLKVTQK
-169 VHWTK
+169 
-174 SGSPWDVGGRYDVG
+174 
-188 GEGTFL
+188 GET
-194 RITDLE
+194 
-200 PNTEYLVNVVVEDK
+200 
-214 ARNQARYGKHTIK
+214 
-227 TPPAAD
+227 PAAD
-233 TEAPHPGHF
+233 TETPKPGHF

-253 AIEVKWTPTTDNV
+253 AIEVKWTPAKDNV

-274 RVKCIRH
+274 QVKCIRH
-281 SDGKEVKNSPEL
+281 SDGKEVKTSPEL

>member
-24 RAQADYTLGHYTRVE
+24 HAQADYTLGHYTRVE
-39 ADMNTIKLEW
+39 ADNNTIKLAW

-62 FRYRVRWRKS
+62 FRYRVRWRESGYS
-72 TSGRWEKEYEPTTK
+72 TWKEKTTTDLNFTINGSYNTMYEV
-86 LQCEIPDLKFGTTYE
+86 
-101 IEVISEA
+101 EVISEA
-108 VYGTGGGSYGV
+108 IYGTGGGSYGV
-119 RKVSTIADKEEPKPG
+119 RKVSTIADPELPGELTITPKELTMEAKANGKIVIIRCNKPFKFKGLDAPRWLIYSG
-134 GYVDGYPKAVS
+134 GVTGYKDRLRLLV
-145 PTEIEVKWN
+145 
-154 LATDNITKQKDLVYM
+154 LALANTGPERSATITFKTTAGNVTLKVTQK
-169 VHWTK
+169 
-174 SGSPWDVGGRYDVG
+174 
-188 GEGTFL
+188 GET
-194 RITDLE
+194 
-200 PNTEYLVNVVVEDK
+200 
-214 ARNQARYGKHTIK
+214 
-227 TPPAAD
+227 PAAD
-233 TEAPHPGHF
+233 TETPKPGHF

-253 AIEVKWTPTTDNV
+253 AIEVKWTPAKDNV

-281 SDGKEVKNSPEL
+281 SDGKEVKTSPEL

-572 QMVHLYDVSGAL
+572 QIVHLYDVSGAL

>member
-24 RAQADYTLGHYTRVE
+24 HAQADYTLGHYTRVE
-39 ADMNTIKLEW
+39 ADNNTIKLAW

-62 FRYRVRWRKS
+62 FRYRVRWRESGYS
-72 TSGRWEKEYEPTTK
+72 TWKEKTTTDLNFTINGSYNTMYEV
-86 LQCEIPDLKFGTTYE
+86 
-101 IEVISEA
+101 EVISEA
-108 VYGTGGGSYGV
+108 IYGTGGGSYGV
-119 RKVSTIADKEEPKPG
+119 RKVSTIADPELPGELTITPKELTMEAKANGKIVIIRCNKPFKFKGLDAPRWLTYSG
-134 GYVDGYPKAVS
+134 GVTGYKDRLRLLV
-145 PTEIEVKWN
+145 
-154 LATDNITKQKDLVYM
+154 LALANTGPERSATITFKTTAGNVTLKVTQK
-169 VHWTK
+169 
-174 SGSPWDVGGRYDVG
+174 
-188 GEGTFL
+188 GE
-194 RITDLE
+194 
-200 PNTEYLVNVVVEDK
+200 
-214 ARNQARYGKHTIK
+214 
-227 TPPAAD
+227 TPSAD
-233 TEAPHPGHF
+233 TETPKPGHF

-253 AIEVKWTPTTDNV
+253 AIEVKWTPAKDNV

-281 SDGKEVKNSPEL
+281 SDGKEVKTSPEL

>member
-24 RAQADYTLGHYTRVE
+24 HAQADYTLGHYTRVE
-39 ADMNTIKLEW
+39 ADNNTIKLAW

-62 FRYRVRWRKS
+62 FRYRVRWRESGYS
-72 TSGRWEKEYEPTTK
+72 TWKEKTTTDLNFTINGSYNTMYEV
-86 LQCEIPDLKFGTTYE
+86 
-101 IEVISEA
+101 EVISEA
-108 VYGTGGGSYGV
+108 IYGTGGGSYGV
-119 RKVSTIADKEEPKPG
+119 RKVSTIADPELPGELTITPKELTMEAKANGKIVIIRCNKPFKFKGLDAPRWLTYSG
-134 GYVDGYPKAVS
+134 GVTGYKDRLRLLV
-145 PTEIEVKWN
+145 
-154 LATDNITKQKDLVYM
+154 LALANTGPERSGTITFKTTAGNVTLKVTQK
-169 VHWTK
+169 
-174 SGSPWDVGGRYDVG
+174 
-188 GEGTFL
+188 GET
-194 RITDLE
+194 
-200 PNTEYLVNVVVEDK
+200 
-214 ARNQARYGKHTIK
+214 
-227 TPPAAD
+227 PAAD
-233 TEAPHPGHF
+233 TERPKPGHF

-253 AIEVKWTPTTDNV
+253 AIEVKWTPATDNV

-274 RVKCIRH
+274 QVKCIRH
-281 SDGKEVKNSPEL
+281 SDGKEVKTSPEL

>member
-24 RAQADYTLGHYTRVE
+24 HAQADYTLGHYTRVE
-39 ADMNTIKLEW
+39 ADNNTIKLAW

-62 FRYRVRWRKS
+62 FRYRVRWRESGYS
-72 TSGRWEKEYEPTTK
+72 TWKEKTTTDLNFTINGSYNTMYEV
-86 LQCEIPDLKFGTTYE
+86 
-101 IEVISEA
+101 EVISEA
-108 VYGTGGGSYGV
+108 IYGTGGGSYGV
-119 RKVSTIADKEEPKPG
+119 RKVSTIADPELPGELTITPKELTMEAKANGKIVIIRCNKPFKFKGLDAPRWLTYSG
-134 GYVDGYPKAVS
+134 GVTGYKDRLRLLV
-145 PTEIEVKWN
+145 
-154 LATDNITKQKDLVYM
+154 LALANTGPERSATITFKTTAGNVTLKVTQK
-169 VHWTK
+169 
-174 SGSPWDVGGRYDVG
+174 
-188 GEGTFL
+188 GET
-194 RITDLE
+194 
-200 PNTEYLVNVVVEDK
+200 
-214 ARNQARYGKHTIK
+214 
-227 TPPAAD
+227 PAAD
-233 TEAPHPGHF
+233 TETPKPGHF

-253 AIEVKWTPTTDNV
+253 AIEVKWTPAKDNV

-281 SDGKEVKNSPEL
+281 SDGKEVKTSPEL

-469 EATVLPANATNPALQ
+469 KATVLPANATNPALQ

>member
-39 ADMNTIKLEW
+39 ADNNTIKLAW

-62 FRYRVRWRKS
+62 FRYRVRWRESGYS
-72 TSGRWEKEYEPTTK
+72 TWKEKTTTDLNFTINGSYNTMYEV
-86 LQCEIPDLKFGTTYE
+86 
-101 IEVISEA
+101 EVISEA
-108 VYGTGGGSYGV
+108 IYGTGGGSYGV
-119 RKVSTIADKEEPKPG
+119 RKVSTIADPELPGELTITPKELTMEAKANGKIVIIRCNKPFKFKGLDAPRWLTYSG
-134 GYVDGYPKAVS
+134 GVTGYKDRLRLLV
-145 PTEIEVKWN
+145 
-154 LATDNITKQKDLVYM
+154 LALANTGPERSATITFKTTAGNVTLKVTQK
-169 VHWTK
+169 
-174 SGSPWDVGGRYDVG
+174 
-188 GEGTFL
+188 GET
-194 RITDLE
+194 
-200 PNTEYLVNVVVEDK
+200 
-214 ARNQARYGKHTIK
+214 
-227 TPPAAD
+227 PAAD
-233 TEAPHPGHF
+233 TETPKPGHF

-253 AIEVKWTPTTDNV
+253 AIEVKWTPAKDNV

-281 SDGKEVKNSPEL
+281 SDGKEVKTSPEL

-521 GKAEITAQAM
+521 GKAEIAAQAM

>member
-24 RAQADYTLGHYTRVE
+24 HAQADYTLGHYTRVE
-39 ADMNTIKLEW
+39 ADNNTIKLAW

-62 FRYRVRWRKS
+62 FRYRVRWRESGYS
-72 TSGRWEKEYEPTTK
+72 TWKEKTTTDLNFTINGSYNTMYEV
-86 LQCEIPDLKFGTTYE
+86 
-101 IEVISEA
+101 EVISEA
-108 VYGTGGGSYGV
+108 IYGTGGGSYGV
-119 RKVSTIADKEEPKPG
+119 RKVSTIADPELPGELTITPKELTMEAKANGKIVIIRCNKPLKFKGLDAPRWLTYSG
-134 GYVDGYPKAVS
+134 GVTGYKDRLRLLV
-145 PTEIEVKWN
+145 
-154 LATDNITKQKDLVYM
+154 LALANTGPERSATITFKTTAGNVTLKVTQK
-169 VHWTK
+169 
-174 SGSPWDVGGRYDVG
+174 
-188 GEGTFL
+188 GET
-194 RITDLE
+194 
-200 PNTEYLVNVVVEDK
+200 
-214 ARNQARYGKHTIK
+214 
-227 TPPAAD
+227 PAAD
-233 TEAPHPGHF
+233 TETPKPGHF

-253 AIEVKWTPTTDNV
+253 AIEVKWTPAKDNV

-281 SDGKEVKNSPEL
+281 SDGKEVKTSPEL

>member
-39 ADMNTIKLEW
+39 ADNNTIKLAW

-62 FRYRVRWRKS
+62 FRYRVRWRESGYS
-72 TSGRWEKEYEPTTK
+72 TWKEKTTTDLNFTINGSYNTMYEV
-86 LQCEIPDLKFGTTYE
+86 
-101 IEVISEA
+101 EVISEA
-108 VYGTGGGSYGV
+108 IYGTGGGSYGV
-119 RKVSTIADKEEPKPG
+119 RKVSTIADPELPGELTITPKELTMEAKANGKIVIIRCNKPFKFKGLDAPRWLTYSG
-134 GYVDGYPKAVS
+134 GVTGYKDRLRLLV
-145 PTEIEVKWN
+145 
-154 LATDNITKQKDLVYM
+154 LALANTGPERSATITFKTTAGNVTLKVTQK
-169 VHWTK
+169 
-174 SGSPWDVGGRYDVG
+174 
-188 GEGTFL
+188 GET
-194 RITDLE
+194 
-200 PNTEYLVNVVVEDK
+200 
-214 ARNQARYGKHTIK
+214 
-227 TPPAAD
+227 PAAD
-233 TEAPHPGHF
+233 TETPKPGHF

-253 AIEVKWTPTTDNV
+253 AIEVKWTPAKDNV

-281 SDGKEVKNSPEL
+281 SDGKEVKTSPE
-293 TNQTEYTITG
+293 
-303 IEPETEY
+303 
-310 RIQITVWDEANNSD
+310 
-324 GYGDPIVKTPPA
+324 
-336 ADTEKPKPGGYVDG
+336 
-350 YPKAISP
+350 
-357 TEIVVKWNKATD
+357 
-369 NVTKQEKLRY
+369 
-379 QVRCGLFKKLVKSS
+379 
-393 PILTDETEYTIT
+393 LTDETEYTIT

>member
-24 RAQADYTLGHYTRVE
+24 HAQADYTLGHYTRVE
-39 ADMNTIKLEW
+39 ADNNTIKLAW

-62 FRYRVRWRKS
+62 FRYRVRWRESGYS
-72 TSGRWEKEYEPTTK
+72 TWKEKTTTDLNFTINGSYNTMYEV
-86 LQCEIPDLKFGTTYE
+86 
-101 IEVISEA
+101 EVISEA
-108 VYGTGGGSYGV
+108 IYGTGGGSYGV
-119 RKVSTIADKEEPKPG
+119 RKVSTIADPELPGELTITPKELTMEAKANGKIVIIRCNKPFKFKGLDAPRWLTYSG
-134 GYVDGYPKAVS
+134 GVTGYKDRLRLLV
-145 PTEIEVKWN
+145 
-154 LATDNITKQKDLVYM
+154 LALANTGPERSATITFKTTAGNVTLKVTQK
-169 VHWTK
+169 
-174 SGSPWDVGGRYDVG
+174 
-188 GEGTFL
+188 GET
-194 RITDLE
+194 
-200 PNTEYLVNVVVEDK
+200 
-214 ARNQARYGKHTIK
+214 
-227 TPPAAD
+227 PAAD
-233 TEAPHPGHF
+233 TETPKPGHF

-253 AIEVKWTPTTDNV
+253 AIEVKWTPAKDNV

-281 SDGKEVKNSPEL
+281 SDGKEVKTSPEL

-336 ADTEKPKPGGYVDG
+336 ADTETPKPGGYVDG

>member
-24 RAQADYTLGHYTRVE
+24 HAQADYTLGHYTRVE
-39 ADMNTIKLEW
+39 ADNNTIKLAW

-62 FRYRVRWRKS
+62 FRYRVRWRESGYS
-72 TSGRWEKEYEPTTK
+72 TWKEKTTTDLNFTINGSYNTMYEV
-86 LQCEIPDLKFGTTYE
+86 
-101 IEVISEA
+101 EVISEA
-108 VYGTGGGSYGV
+108 IYGTGGGSYGV
-119 RKVSTIADKEEPKPG
+119 RKVNTIADPELPGELTITPKELTMEAKANGKIVIIRCNKPFKFKGLDAPRWLTYSG
-134 GYVDGYPKAVS
+134 GVTGYKDRLRLLV
-145 PTEIEVKWN
+145 
-154 LATDNITKQKDLVYM
+154 LALANTGPERSATITFKTTAGNVTLKVTQK
-169 VHWTK
+169 
-174 SGSPWDVGGRYDVG
+174 
-188 GEGTFL
+188 GET
-194 RITDLE
+194 
-200 PNTEYLVNVVVEDK
+200 
-214 ARNQARYGKHTIK
+214 
-227 TPPAAD
+227 PAAD
-233 TEAPHPGHF
+233 TETPKPGHF

-253 AIEVKWTPTTDNV
+253 AIEVKWTPAKDNV

-281 SDGKEVKNSPEL
+281 SDGKEVKTSPEL